1 MRTTLDID
9 DALLAALLD
18 RLPGATKTEAIETAI
33 ESYVVSD
40 ARERLRELAGTIEID
55 DVSPELRSIDRST

>member
-9 DALLAALLD
+9 DALLAALME

-40 ARERLRELAGTIEID
+40 ARGQLRELAGTIEID
-55 DVSPELRSIDRST
+55 DASAELRAIDRST

>member
-9 DALLAALLD
+9 DALLAALMD
-18 RLPGATKTEAIETAI
+18 RLPDSTKTEAIETAI